1 MSRSTSSDDRA
12 FAATDRRLFL
22 KRGLQLGGAVLLGG
36 PLLAACGDSDSSSSG
51 SSASS
56 GSKSF
61 GELTLRLSWIKNV
74 EFAGSY
80 IADSRG
86 YYTAEGFSK
95 VTLIG
100 GGPSATPMETDV
112 VTKKALVAI
121 SAPDITGAAVAKG
134 APLKIIGAQY
144 QKNPFC
150 IMSMAK
156 DPIAK
161 PEDMYGKKI
170 GVQAG
175 NESIWAAYIKATGLD
190 ESKITKVPV
199 QFDPLPLTQGT
210 VDGWFSFV
218 TNEPNTLRLKGFKV
232 ATMLLADTGYP
243 LVSETYIVRQDTID
257 NKRDLLKAFL
267 RAEIKGWKASIAD
280 PALGARLAAE
290 TYGKGLGLTTAEQTL
305 ESKDQNDLLVTA
317 DTKKNGLFTITPEL
331 IEENLKT
338 LKYGGLDITAAKLF
352 DLSIIEEI
360 YKENPS
366 LI

>member
-1 MSRSTSSDDRA
+1 MTSFDRNLLA
-12 FAATDRRLFL
+12 SDRRRFL
-22 KRGLQLGGAVLLGG
+22 KRGLQLGGVALLGG
-36 PLLAACGDSDSSSSG
+36 PLLAACGSDSDSSASS
-51 SSASS
+51 SSS

-61 GELTLRLSWIKNV
+61 GELTVRLSWIKNV

-80 IADSRG
+80 IADSKG

-95 VTLIG
+95 ATLIG

-150 IMSMAK
+150 IMSMSK
-156 DPIAK
+156 NPIAK

-175 NESIWAAYIKATGLD
+175 NESVWAAYIKATGLD

-218 TNEPNTLRLKGFKV
+218 TNEPNTLRLKGFEV
-232 ATMLLADTGYP
+232 STMLLADTGYP
-243 LVSETYIVRQDTID
+243 LVSETYCVRQDTID
-257 NKRDLLKAFL
+257 SKRDLLKAFL

-290 TYGKGLGLTTAEQTL
+290 TYGKGLGLTTKEQTL
-305 ESKDQNDLLVTA
+305 ESADESKLLVSA
-317 DTKKNGLFTITPEL
+317 GTKKNGLFTITPEL
-331 IEENLKT
+331 VEENIKT